1 MARNLK
7 AAKAKSS
14 MPPRSV
20 KETSVRFTPA
30 ERQGLLEGARLA
42 GESKSQFVREAVKE
56 RLDRLKTAL
65 PAHEWSE
72 YLGALSGPKTD
83 VAQEQK
89 TTFADRVS
97 AKHKR

>member
-1 MARNLK
+1 MTRNLK
-7 AAKAKSS
+7 AAKANSS
-14 MPPRSV
+14 RPPRSV

-65 PAHEWSE
+65 PAHESE
-72 YLGALSGPKTD
+72 YLGALSGPRTD